1 MANIIEATNE
11 YLKALKLGKKDGAP
25 VESLD
30 EYFKEHNIQTVGE
43 MPLGVVQIPTEL
55 IAGTKTAGRSS
66 ALSKNFYPLL
76 RENTEFAQKWIS
88 LYDAHLEEGIRDPI
102 KAYEY
107 MNRFYVEE
115 GNKRVSVLKYC
126 GAVSIPGNVIRL
138 IPQRTN
144 ERENIIYYEFMDF
157 YTLSGINY
165 IWFSKPGSFG
175 RLQQLVGKRP
185 DEIWSI
191 DDKLDFSSI
200 YSRFSA
206 EYEAHKGK
214 TLPILCG
221 DAFLYF
227 IGLYDYS
234 SLLNMTTA
242 ELKSTLNKTWDEFP
256 LLVTDQSLELQMK
269 PAVEK
274 KEPKKNL
281 LNILLPANTPKQRV
295 AFIHEK
301 TPETSGWTYGHELGR
316 MHLEQTFPDQIST
329 TRYCNA
335 TEENA
340 DALLR
345 QAIADGNT
353 LIFTT
358 SPPLLKASLKAAID
372 HPEVKI
378 LNCSL
383 NSSHHHIRT
392 YYARMYEAKFLMGA
406 IAGSMASNSKVG
418 YIADYPIYGMTANI
432 NAFALGAQM
441 VNPKAKVYLEWST
454 LKDQNIVEKY
464 VRNEVRYISGL
475 DILPPGAAD
484 RHFGLYRSTDRS
496 FLNLAMP
503 VWHWGK
509 FYEQMLRNILSGTWK
524 FDHASSNTK
533 GLNYWWGMS
542 AGIIDVICSHHLPI
556 GTARLIDLLK
566 DTICRGDF
574 NPFSGVLY
582 SQDGIVQK
590 EEDRIMTPEEI
601 ITMDW
606 LAENVVGF
614 IPKMEDLIDQARPVV
629 SLSGIDKPGEK
640 KD

>member
-1 MANIIEATNE
+1 MANIVEATNE
-11 YLKALKLGKKDGAP
+11 YLKALKLGKREGTP

-30 EYFKEHNIQTVGE
+30 DLLKKNHIQIVGE
-43 MPLGVVQIPTEL
+43 MPLGLVQIPTDQ

-66 ALSKNFYPLL
+66 ALSKSFYPLL
-76 RENTEFAQKWIS
+76 KENSEFAHKWIS
-88 LYDAHLEEGIRDPI
+88 LYNAHLEEGIREPI

-126 GAVSIPGNVIRL
+126 GAVSIPGNVIRM
-138 IPQRTN
+138 IPRRT
-144 ERENIIYYEFMDF
+144 RDRDNIIYYEFMDF
-157 YTLSGINY
+157 YALSGINY
-165 IWFSKPGSFG
+165 IQFSKPGSYG
-175 RLQQLVGKRP
+175 RLQQLVGKQP
-185 DEIWSI
+185 DEPWTD
-191 DDKLDFSSI
+191 DDKLDFSSV
-200 YSRFSA
+200 YSRFCA
-206 EYEAHKGK
+206 EFEAHKGSA
-214 TLPILCG
+214 LPILCG

-227 IGLYDYS
+227 IGIYDYS

-242 ELKSTLNKTWDEFP
+242 ELKSTLAKTWDEFR
-256 LLVTDQSLELQMK
+256 LLFTDQSLELQMN
-269 PAVEK
+269 PLHEG
-274 KEPKKNL
+274 KEPKKKI
-281 LNILLPANTPKQRV
+281 LNILIPANTPKPKV

-316 MHLEQTFPDQIST
+316 MHVEQTFKDQIST

-340 DALLR
+340 DSLLK
-345 QAIADGNT
+345 QAIDDGNN

-372 HPEVKI
+372 HPDVKI

-383 NSSHHHIRT
+383 NSSHRHIRT

-406 IAGSMASNSKVG
+406 IAGSMASNSQIG

-432 NAFALGAQM
+432 NAFALGAQL
-441 VNPKAKVYLEWST
+441 VNPRAKIHLEWST
-454 LKDQNIVEKY
+454 LRDQNIVEKF
-464 VRNEVRYISGL
+464 VKNEVRYISGL
-475 DILPPGAAD
+475 DILPPGSAD

-524 FDHASSNTK
+524 SDDASTKTK

-542 AGIIDVICSHHLPI
+542 AGIIDVICSHHLPM

-566 DTICRGDF
+566 DTISRGDF

-582 SQDGIVQK
+582 SQDGLIQK
-590 EEDRIMTPEEI
+590 DADRIMPPEEI

-606 LAENVVGF
+606 LSENVIGF
-614 IPKMEDLIDQARPVV
+614 IPKMEDLVDQAKPVV
-629 SLSGIDKPGEK
+629 SLSGIDKPGETK
-640 KD
+640 E

>member
-1 MANIIEATNE
+1 MANIVEATNE
-11 YLKALKLGKKDGAP
+11 YLKALKLGKREGVP

-30 EYFKEHNIQTVGE
+30 DLLKKNHIQTVGE
-43 MPLGVVQIPTEL
+43 MPLGLVQIPTDQ
-55 IAGTKTAGRSS
+55 IAGTKTSGRSS
-66 ALSKNFYPLL
+66 ALSKSFYPLL
-76 RENTEFAQKWIS
+76 KENSEFAHKWIS
-88 LYDAHLEEGIRDPI
+88 LYNAHLEEGIREPI

-138 IPQRTN
+138 IPRRTRD
-144 ERENIIYYEFMDF
+144 RENIIYYEFMDF
-157 YTLSGINY
+157 YALSGINY
-165 IWFSKPGSFG
+165 IQFSKPGSYG

-185 DEIWSI
+185 DEAWTD
-191 DDKLDFSSI
+191 DDKMDFSSV
-200 YSRFSA
+200 YSRFCSEFEALKGSA
-206 EYEAHKGK
+206 
-214 TLPILCG
+214 LPILCG

-227 IGLYDYS
+227 IGIYDYS

-242 ELKSTLNKTWDEFP
+242 ELKSTLAKTWDEFR
-256 LLVTDQSLELQMK
+256 LLFTDQSLELQMT
-269 PAVEK
+269 PHYDG
-274 KEPKKNL
+274 KEPKKKI
-281 LNILLPANTPKQRV
+281 LNILIPANTPKPKV

-316 MHLEQTFPDQIST
+316 MHVEQTFKDQIST

-340 DALLR
+340 DSILK
-345 QAIADGNT
+345 QAIADGNN

-358 SPPLLKASLKAAID
+358 SPPLLKASLKAAIE

-383 NSSHHHIRT
+383 NSSHRHIRT

-406 IAGSMASNSKVG
+406 IAGSMASNSQIG

-432 NAFALGAQM
+432 NAFALGAQL
-441 VNPKAKVYLEWST
+441 VNPRAKIHLEWST
-454 LKDQNIVEKY
+454 LRDQNIAEKF
-464 VRNEVRYISGL
+464 VRDEVRYISGL
-475 DILPPGAAD
+475 DILPPGSAD
-484 RHFGLYRSTDRS
+484 RHYGLYRSTDRS

-524 FDHASSNTK
+524 SDDASTKTK

-542 AGIIDVICSHHLPI
+542 AGIIDVICSLHLPM
-556 GTARLIDLLK
+556 GTTRLIDLLK
-566 DTICRGDF
+566 DTISRGDF

-582 SQDGIVQK
+582 SQDGLVQK
-590 EEDRIMTPEEI
+590 DADRIMSPEEI

-606 LAENVVGF
+606 LSENVIGF
-614 IPKMEDLIDQARPVV
+614 IPKMEDLVDQAKPVV
-629 SLSGIDKPGEK
+629 SLSGIDKPGETK
-640 KD
+640 E